1 MKELFLI
8 SVILSET
15 KTTPLFVTN
24 DSTFGLNHFNKW
36 KKEYGFENKL
46 AKFERL
52 PYIIEEKGEENG
64 N

>member
-8 SVILSET
+8 SVVLSET
-15 KTTPLFVTN
+15 KTIPLFVTN

-36 KKEYGFENKL
+36 KVEYGFENKL
-46 AKFERL
+46 AKFEKL
-52 PYIIEEKGEENG
+52 PYIKKDEGDENE